1 MTVTLDAC
9 IARLKQFGYEV
20 SEDDKTTVQFELDKL
35 IAYTVNYCN
44 LASVAQLPDV
54 LALRV
59 VDRVCSEFL
68 FYKKNTGQLT
78 NFDYSQA
85 AKSIEQGDTKVTFAV
100 GQEGNTD
107 ESRFDKAVD
116 YMQKGYD
123 KWICKYRVMRW

>member
-1 MTVTLDAC
+1 MTVTLDEC

>member
-1 MTVTLDAC
+1 MTVKLDDC
-9 IARLKQFGYEV
+9 IARLKQFGYDV

>member
-1 MTVTLDAC
+1 MTVTLDDC

>member
-1 MTVTLDAC
+1 MTVTLDDC

-20 SEDDKTTVQFELDKL
+20 SEDDKPTVQFELDKL
-35 IAYTVNYCN
+35 VAYTVNYCN

-100 GQEGNTD
+100 GQEGSTD

>member
-1 MTVTLDAC
+1 MTVTLDDC

-35 IAYTVNYCN
+35 IAYTVNHCN

-59 VDRVCSEFL
+59 IDRVCSEFL

>member
-1 MTVTLDAC
+1 MTVTLDDC

-78 NFDYSQA
+78 NFDYSLA

>member
-1 MTVTLDAC
+1 MTVTLDDC

-44 LASVAQLPDV
+44 LASVSQLPDV

-59 VDRVCSEFL
+59 IDRVCSEFL

-78 NFDYSQA
+78 DFDYSLA
-85 AKSIEQGDTKVTFAV
+85 TKSIEQGDTKVTFAV
-100 GQEGNTD
+100 GQDGSTN
-107 ESRFDKAVD
+107 ESRFDRAVD

>member
-1 MTVTLDAC
+1 MTVTLDDC

-85 AKSIEQGDTKVTFAV
+85 TKSIEQGDTKVTFAV

>member
-1 MTVTLDAC
+1 MTVTLDDC

-20 SEDDKTTVQFELDKL
+20 SEDDKPTVQFELDKL
-35 IAYTVNYCN
+35 VAYTVNYCN

-54 LALRV
+54 LTPRV
-59 VDRVCSEFL
+59 IDRVCSEFL

-78 NFDYSQA
+78 DFDYSLA

-100 GQEGNTD
+100 GQEGYTD

-116 YMQKGYD
+116 YMQRGYD